1 MSLKGKNVL
10 ITGSSRGIGKS
21 IALAFAAEGCNI
33 ILNASVSSDELLKTQ
48 DELKELGCYSY
59 ACLTDVS
66 DYERCKEMFNTIYS
80 IYGNIDI
87 LVNNAGIAHLG
98 LFSDMAPDDWN
109 KIIDVNFKSVLNC
122 THLAIPKMV
131 SRKSGNI
138 INISS
143 IWGERGASCE
153 AVYSATKGAIN
164 SFTKAMAKELG
175 PSGIRV
181 NAISCGVIDTQMNMC
196 FNEEERAVLT
206 DEISLMRFGQ
216 PEEIGK
222 IAVFLAKEDS
232 SFVTGQ
238 IITADGCMV

>member
-1 MSLKGKNVL
+1 
-10 ITGSSRGIGKS
+10 
-21 IALAFAAEGCNI
+21 
-33 ILNASVSSDELLKTQ
+33 
-48 DELKELGCYSY
+48 
-59 ACLTDVS
+59 
-66 DYERCKEMFNTIYS
+66 
-80 IYGNIDI
+80 
-87 LVNNAGIAHLG
+87 
-98 LFSDMAPDDWN
+98 
-109 KIIDVNFKSVLNC
+109 
-122 THLAIPKMV
+122 
-131 SRKSGNI
+131 
-138 INISS
+138 
-143 IWGERGASCE
+143 
-153 AVYSATKGAIN
+153 
-164 SFTKAMAKELG
+164 MAKELG

>member
-1 MSLKGKNVL
+1 MQGSVL
-10 ITGSSRGIGKS
+10 LNKLNSSGIGR
-21 IALAFAAEGCNI
+21 L
-33 ILNASVSSDELLKTQ
+33 
-48 DELKELGCYSY
+48 
-59 ACLTDVS
+59 
-66 DYERCKEMFNTIYS
+66 
-80 IYGNIDI
+80 
-87 LVNNAGIAHLG
+87 
-98 LFSDMAPDDWN
+98 
-109 KIIDVNFKSVLNC
+109 
-122 THLAIPKMV
+122 